1 MTHADYL
8 KKRDEILSRL
18 ALDAHNSQWI
28 GDETVAKAQAAIDAL
43 VNEVIGEDRH
53 YEKYGTCP
61 VCSGPQYACSC
72 DTAEF
77 RVRHEQR
84 TIVNGGDE

>member
-43 VNEVIGEDRH
+43 VNEVGVSFLNSVGEDDKIDTWK
-53 YEKYGTCP
+53 KYMN
-61 VCSGPQYACSC
+61 
-72 DTAEF
+72 
-77 RVRHEQR
+77 
-84 TIVNGGDE
+84 NGDQS